1 MADHLPLYTPGSAVT
16 YKTSAAVTG
25 GRLLEVSGSG
35 TAAHAGAASI
45 KVVGVAGFDAES
57 GGDVTVYAGGIQRIP
72 GSAAITA
79 GAEIASAAG
88 APSTCAALNANDA
101 FATMRFSRS
110 PSSPSASSSL

>member
-25 GRLLEVSGSG
+25 GRLLEVSGNG

-45 KVVGVAGFDAES
+45 KVVGVAGFDTES

-79 GAEIASAAG
+79 GAEIASAAAGKVAAAAAG
-88 APSTCAALNANDA
+88 AGRIGVALNTTTAADQLVTVK
-101 FATMRFSRS
+101 FD
-110 PSSPSASSSL
+110 